1 MTQLKEILNH
11 FALEKFFQGEQN
23 YKLLLD
29 NLIASD
35 IKGVGKIFKDHK
47 DILSKVSCS
56 EEDLRK
62 KKQYLLVSKLDKNQ
76 YSFAEMKALIGDD
89 DVESWVLDAVSEG
102 IIQAKIDQSN
112 DQVVFRS

>member
-1 MTQLKEILNH
+1 M
-11 FALEKFFQGEQN
+11 G
-23 YKLLLD
+23 
-29 NLIASD
+29 
-35 IKGVGKIFKDHK
+35 
-47 DILSKVSCS
+47 
-56 EEDLRK
+56 K

-112 DQVVFRS
+112 DQVVFRSQTLGFAENEHWKGI